1 MRKSLIFVLVILM
14 ALCGGGVTYAQ
25 SDSESGKTENL
36 LFVND
41 GYIELSGTMK
51 FADENSFVVLSV
63 VGGKNSEGSAMPDG
77 GNVVYVSEKNA
88 SAKGEWNFDFA
99 LENSG
104 FYTAYVGSKALDEN
118 EVTEFYFI
126 NKAKFDAVSAALNS
140 AETAA
145 EISEVLKNSAADLG
159 VPIESIND
167 ADAVAALLKTELG
180 NSAPEPKEMQRLLKT
195 CCMIADLNG
204 GKISTL
210 KEYAE
215 VLCKNGAACAN
226 YLTDTVLSDACG
238 KLSKKGFDGSEKF
251 YNKAEDVI
259 IVSAINNGSADTV
272 KNILSDYKTKLGANG
287 VSISDKLVEAM
298 TRQSFSNV
306 ADVKNF
312 IANYTESGSGG
323 NSSSS
328 GSGGSGGSG
337 GTGSSFGSKNTYS
350 GKEAEITNTSDEDS
364 KTIYPF
370 DDIADIPW
378 AADAITQLSYRGV
391 LNGKNERLFMPNDN
405 VTREEFAKIITV
417 AFKLNLVNTECPFG
431 DVDEN
436 NWAYPYIRSAYK
448 AGIIKGVSDTEFG
461 YGQNITRE
469 DLCVMIDRMIEIG
482 ELTLPQNNESVTFAD
497 EGAVSEYAKESVHR
511 LARADIV
518 SGDGT
523 NFNPKAYATRAEAAK
538 IVYLALVKTNR

>member
-63 VGGKNSEGSAMPDG
+63 VGGKNSDGSAMPDG

-104 FYTAYVGSKALDEN
+104 FYTAYVGSKALGEN
-118 EVTEFYFI
+118 EVMEFYFI

-159 VPIESIND
+159 VPIENIND

-272 KNILSDYKTKLGANG
+272 KNVLSDYKTKLGANG

-298 TRQSFSNV
+298 TKQSFSNV
-306 ADVKNF
+306 TDVKNF

-337 GTGSSFGSKNTYS
+337 GTGSSFGSKNTYI
-350 GKEAEITNTSDEDS
+350 GKEAELPNTSDEDS

-370 DDIADIPW
+370 DDIADISW

-391 LNGKNERLFMPNDN
+391 LNGKSERLFMPNDN

-469 DLCVMIDRMIEIG
+469 DLCVMINRMLTVG
-482 ELTLPQNNESVTFAD
+482 ELTLPQVDGGVFGDDGEISD
-497 EGAVSEYAKESVHR
+497 YAKESVYY
-511 LARADIV
+511 LERAGIIL
-518 SGDGT
+518 GDGT
-523 NFNPKAYATRAEAAK
+523 NFNPKASATRAEAAK
-538 IVYLALVKTNR
+538 IVYLALVNTNR

>member
-1 MRKSLIFVLVILM
+1 MRKSLIFVLVILT
-14 ALCGGGVTYAQ
+14 ALYGGGVSYAQ
-25 SDSESGKTENL
+25 GDSESGKTENL

-63 VGGKNSEGSAMPDG
+63 VGGKNSDGSAMPDG

-118 EVTEFYFI
+118 EVMEFYFI
-126 NKAKFDAVSAALNS
+126 NKTKFDTAAAALNS

-159 VPIESIND
+159 VPIENIND

-180 NSAPEPKEMQRLLKT
+180 NSTPEPKEMQRLLKT

-298 TRQSFSNV
+298 TRQSFSDLT
-306 ADVKNF
+306 DVKKF

-337 GTGSSFGSKNTYS
+337 GTGSSFGSKNTYI
-350 GKEAEITNTSDEDS
+350 GKEAELPNTSDEDS

-370 DDIADIPW
+370 DDIADISW

-391 LNGKNERLFMPNDN
+391 LNGKSERLFMPNDN

-469 DLCVMIDRMIEIG
+469 DLCVMINRMLTVG
-482 ELTLPQNNESVTFAD
+482 ELTLPQAD
-497 EGAVSEYAKESVHR
+497 GGVFGDDGEISDYAKESVYY
-511 LARADIV
+511 LERAGIIL
-518 SGDGT
+518 GDGT
-523 NFNPKAYATRAEAAK
+523 NFNPKASATRAEAAK
-538 IVYLALVKTNR
+538 IVYLALVNTNR

>member
-1 MRKSLIFVLVILM
+1 MRKSLIFVLVILT
-14 ALCGGGVTYAQ
+14 ALYGGGVSYAQ
-25 SDSESGKTENL
+25 GDSESGKPENL

-41 GYIELSGTMK
+41 GYIELGGTMK

-63 VGGKNSEGSAMPDG
+63 VGGKNSDGSAMPDG

-104 FYTAYVGSKALDEN
+104 LYTAYVGSKALNEN

-126 NKAKFDAVSAALNS
+126 NKAKFDAVSAMLNS

-159 VPIESIND
+159 VPIENIND

-210 KEYAE
+210 KEYAD
-215 VLCKNGAACAN
+215 VLCKDGAACAD

-238 KLSKKGFDGSEKF
+238 KLSKKGFGGSEEF

-298 TRQSFSNV
+298 TKQSFSNV

-337 GTGSSFGSKNTYS
+337 GTGSSFGSKNTYI
-350 GKEAEITNTSDEDS
+350 GKEAELPNTSDEDS

-370 DDIADIPW
+370 DDIADISW

-391 LNGKNERLFMPNDN
+391 LNGKSERLFTPNDN

-469 DLCVMIDRMIEIG
+469 DLCVMINRMLTVG
-482 ELTLPQNNESVTFAD
+482 ELTLPQVDGGVFGDDGEISD
-497 EGAVSEYAKESVHR
+497 YAKESVYY
-511 LARADIV
+511 LERAGIIL
-518 SGDGT
+518 GDGT
-523 NFNPKAYATRAEAAK
+523 NFNPKASATRAEAAK
-538 IVYLALVKTNR
+538 IVYLALVNTNR

>member
-1 MRKSLIFVLVILM
+1 M
-14 ALCGGGVTYAQ
+14 ALCGGGVSYAQ

-77 GNVVYVSEKNA
+77 GNIVYVSEKNA

-104 FYTAYVGSKALDEN
+104 LYTAYVGSKALNEN

-159 VPIESIND
+159 VPIENIND
-167 ADAVAALLKTELG
+167 ADAVAALLKTEFG

-238 KLSKKGFDGSEKF
+238 KLSKKGFDGSEEF

-298 TRQSFSNV
+298 TKQSFSNV

-312 IANYTESGSGG
+312 IVNYTESGSGG

-328 GSGGSGGSG
+328 GSSGSGGSG
-337 GTGSSFGSKNTYS
+337 GTGSSFGSKNTYI
-350 GKEAEITNTSDEDS
+350 GKEAELPNTSDEDS

-391 LNGKNERLFMPNDN
+391 LNGKSERLFTPNDN

-469 DLCVMIDRMIEIG
+469 DLCVMINRMLTVG
-482 ELTLPQNNESVTFAD
+482 ELTLPQVDGGVFGDDGEISD
-497 EGAVSEYAKESVHR
+497 YAKESVYY
-511 LARADIV
+511 LERAGIIL
-518 SGDGT
+518 GDGT
-523 NFNPKAYATRAEAAK
+523 NFNPKASATRAEAAK
-538 IVYLALVKTNR
+538 IVYLALVNTNR

>member
-63 VGGKNSEGSAMPDG
+63 VGGKNSDGSAMPDG

-159 VPIESIND
+159 VPIENIND

-287 VSISDKLVEAM
+287 VSITDKLAEAM
-298 TRQSFSNV
+298 TKQSFSDV
-306 ADVKNF
+306 ADVKKF

-323 NSSSS
+323 NSS
-328 GSGGSGGSG
+328 SGGSGGSG
-337 GTGSSFGSKNTYS
+337 GTGSSFGSKNTYT
-350 GKEAEITNTSDEDS
+350 GKEAEIPNTSDEDS

-370 DDIADIPW
+370 DDIADISW

-391 LNGKNERLFMPNDN
+391 LNGKSERLFMPNDN

-436 NWAYPYIRSAYK
+436 DWAYPYIRSAYK

-469 DLCVMIDRMIEIG
+469 DLCVMINRMLTVG
-482 ELTLPQNNESVTFAD
+482 ELTLPQVDGGVFGDDGEISD
-497 EGAVSEYAKESVHR
+497 YAKESVYR

>member
-1 MRKSLIFVLVILM
+1 MRKSLIFVLVILT
-14 ALCGGGVTYAQ
+14 ALYGGGVTYAQ
-25 SDSESGKTENL
+25 GDSKSGKTENL
-36 LFVND
+36 LFAND
-41 GYIELSGTMK
+41 GYIELGGTMS

-63 VGGKNSEGSAMPDG
+63 VGGKNSGGSAMPDG
-77 GNVVYVSEKNA
+77 GNILYVSEKNA

-126 NKAKFDAVSAALNS
+126 NITKFDAAAAALNN
-140 AETAA
+140 AETEA
-145 EISEVLKNSAADLG
+145 EISEILKNSAADLG
-159 VPIESIND
+159 VPSTGINNTES
-167 ADAVAALLKTELG
+167 VSKLLKSELDG
-180 NSAPEPKEMQRLLKT
+180 KSVPEPKEMQRLLKI

-210 KEYAE
+210 KEYAD
-215 VLCKNGAACAN
+215 VLCKDGAACAD
-226 YLTDTVLSDACG
+226 YLTDTVLGDACE
-238 KLSKKGFDGSEKF
+238 KLSKKGFGGSEEF

-272 KNILSDYKTKLGANG
+272 KDILSDYKTKLVTNG
-287 VSISDKLVEAM
+287 VSISDKLAEAM
-298 TRQSFSNV
+298 TKQSFSDI
-306 ADVKNF
+306 ADVKKF

-337 GTGSSFGSKNTYS
+337 SSFGSKNTYS
-350 GKEAEITNTSDEDS
+350 GKEAELPNTGDEDS
-364 KTIYPF
+364 KMIYPF

-391 LNGKNERLFMPNDN
+391 LNGKSERIFMPNDN
-405 VTREEFAKIITV
+405 VTREEFAKITAIG
-417 AFKLNLVNTECPFG
+417 FGLNLINTECPFD

-436 NWAYPYIRSAYK
+436 DWAYPYIRSAYK

>member
-1 MRKSLIFVLVILM
+1 MRKSLIFVLVILT
-14 ALCGGGVTYAQ
+14 ALYGGGVTYAQ
-25 SDSESGKTENL
+25 GDLTSGKPENL

-41 GYIELSGTMK
+41 GYIELGGTMK

-63 VGGKNSEGSAMPDG
+63 VGDKNSDGSAMPDG

-104 FYTAYVGSKALDEN
+104 FYTAYVGSKALDKN

-126 NKAKFDAVSAALNS
+126 NKTKFDAAAESLNN
-140 AETAA
+140 AETSA
-145 EISEVLKNSAADLG
+145 EISEILKNSAADLG

-167 ADAVAALLKTELG
+167 VDAVAALLKTELE
-180 NSAPEPKEMQRLLKT
+180 NNTPEPKEMQRLLKT

-210 KEYAE
+210 KEYAD
-215 VLCKNGAACAN
+215 VLCKDGAACAD
-226 YLTDTVLSDACG
+226 YLTDTVLSDACA
-238 KLSKKGFDGSEKF
+238 KLSKKGFDDSDGF

-259 IVSAINNGSADTV
+259 IVSSINNGSADTV

-287 VSISDKLVEAM
+287 VSITDKLAEAM
-298 TRQSFSNV
+298 TKQSFSDV
-306 ADVKNF
+306 ADVKKF
-312 IANYTESGSGG
+312 IADYTESGSGG
-323 NSSSS
+323 NSS
-328 GSGGSGGSG
+328 SGGSG
-337 GTGSSFGSKNTYS
+337 GTGSSFGSKNTYT
-350 GKEAEITNTSDEDS
+350 GKEAEIPNTSDEDS
-364 KTIYPF
+364 KMIYPF

-391 LNGKNERLFMPNDN
+391 LNGKSERLFMPNDN

-431 DVDEN
+431 DVDGN
-436 NWAYPYIRSAYK
+436 DWAYPYIRSAYK

-469 DLCVMIDRMIEIG
+469 DLCVMINRMLTVG
-482 ELTLPQNNESVTFAD
+482 ELTLPQVDGGVFGDDGEISD
-497 EGAVSEYAKESVHR
+497 YAKESVYY
-511 LARADIV
+511 LERAGIIL
-518 SGDGT
+518 GDGT
-523 NFNPKAYATRAEAAK
+523 NFNPKASATRAEAAK
-538 IVYLALVKTNR
+538 IVYLALVNTNR

>member
-1 MRKSLIFVLVILM
+1 M

-25 SDSESGKTENL
+25 SDSESGKTESL

-63 VGGKNSEGSAMPDG
+63 VGGKNSDGSAMPDG

-104 FYTAYVGSKALDEN
+104 FYTAYVGSKALSEN

-126 NKAKFDAVSAALNS
+126 NKTKFDTAAAALNS

-145 EISEVLKNSAADLG
+145 EISDVLKNSAADLG
-159 VPIESIND
+159 VPIENIND
-167 ADAVAALLKTELG
+167 ADTVAALLKTELG

-210 KEYAE
+210 KEYAD
-215 VLCKNGAACAN
+215 VLCKDGAAYAD

-287 VSISDKLVEAM
+287 VSISDKLAEAM
-298 TRQSFSNV
+298 TKQSFSDV

-328 GSGGSGGSG
+328 GSSGSGGSG
-337 GTGSSFGSKNTYS
+337 GSGSSFGSKNTYI
-350 GKEAEITNTSDEDS
+350 GKEAELPNTNDEDS

-370 DDIADIPW
+370 DDIADISW

-391 LNGKNERLFMPNDN
+391 LNGKSERLFMPNDN

>member
-1 MRKSLIFVLVILM
+1 MRKSLIFVLVILT
-14 ALCGGGVTYAQ
+14 ALYGGGVTYAQ
-25 SDSESGKTENL
+25 GDLTSGKPENL

-41 GYIELSGTMK
+41 GYIELGGTMK

-63 VGGKNSEGSAMPDG
+63 VGDKNSDGSAMPDG

-104 FYTAYVGSKALDEN
+104 FYTAYVGSKALDKN

-126 NKAKFDAVSAALNS
+126 NKTKFDAAAESLNN
-140 AETAA
+140 AETSA
-145 EISEVLKNSAADLG
+145 EISEILKNSAADLG
-159 VPIESIND
+159 VPFDNISD
-167 ADAVAALLKTELG
+167 TDSVSALLKSELDG
-180 NSAPEPKEMQRLLKT
+180 KSVPEPKEMQRLLKT

-210 KEYAE
+210 KEYAD
-215 VLCKNGAACAN
+215 VLCKDGAACAD
-226 YLTDTVLSDACG
+226 YLTDTVLSDACA
-238 KLSKKGFDGSEKF
+238 KLSKKGFDDLDGF

-259 IVSAINNGSADTV
+259 IVSSINNGSADTV

-287 VSISDKLVEAM
+287 VSISDKLAEAM
-298 TRQSFSNV
+298 TKLSFSDV
-306 ADVKNF
+306 ADVKKF
-312 IANYTESGSGG
+312 IANYTE
-323 NSSSS
+323 S

-337 GTGSSFGSKNTYS
+337 GTGSSFGSKNTYT
-350 GKEAEITNTSDEDS
+350 GKEAEIPNTSDEDS
-364 KTIYPF
+364 KMIYPF

-391 LNGKNERLFMPNDN
+391 LNGKSERLFMPNDN

-431 DVDEN
+431 DADEN

-469 DLCVMIDRMIEIG
+469 DLCVMINRMLTVG
-482 ELTLPQNNESVTFAD
+482 ELTLPQVDGGVFGDDGEISD
-497 EGAVSEYAKESVHR
+497 YAKESVYY
-511 LARADIV
+511 LERAGITL
-518 SGDGT
+518 GDGT
-523 NFNPKAYATRAEAAK
+523 NFNPKANATRAEAAK
-538 IVYLALVKTNR
+538 IVYLALVNTNR

>member
-1 MRKSLIFVLVILM
+1 MRKSLIFVLVILT
-14 ALCGGGVTYAQ
+14 ALYGGGVTYAQ

-63 VGGKNSEGSAMPDG
+63 VGGKNSDGSAMPDG

-104 FYTAYVGSKALDEN
+104 FYTAYVGSKALNEN

-159 VPIESIND
+159 VPIENIND
-167 ADAVAALLKTELG
+167 TDAVAALLKTELG

-287 VSISDKLVEAM
+287 VSITDKLAEAM
-298 TRQSFSNV
+298 TRQSFSDLT
-306 ADVKNF
+306 DVKNF
-312 IANYTESGSGG
+312 IVNYTESGSGG

-337 GTGSSFGSKNTYS
+337 GTGSSFGSKNTYT
-350 GKEAEITNTSDEDS
+350 GKEAELPNTGDEDS

-378 AADAITQLSYRGV
+378 AANAITQLSYRGV
-391 LNGKNERLFMPNDN
+391 LNGKSERLFMPNDN

-469 DLCVMIDRMIEIG
+469 DLCVMINRMLTVG
-482 ELTLPQNNESVTFAD
+482 ELTLPQVDGGVFGDDGEISD
-497 EGAVSEYAKESVHR
+497 YAKESVYY
-511 LARADIV
+511 LERAGIIL
-518 SGDGT
+518 GDGT
-523 NFNPKAYATRAEAAK
+523 NFNPKASATRAEAAK
-538 IVYLALVKTNR
+538 IVYLALVNTNR

>member
-1 MRKSLIFVLVILM
+1 MRKSLIFVLVILT
-14 ALCGGGVTYAQ
+14 ALYGGGVTYAQ
-25 SDSESGKTENL
+25 GDLTSGKPENL

-41 GYIELSGTMK
+41 GYIELGGTMK

-63 VGGKNSEGSAMPDG
+63 VGDKNSDGSAMPDG

-104 FYTAYVGSKALDEN
+104 FYTAYVGSKALDKN

-126 NKAKFDAVSAALNS
+126 NKTKFDAAAESLNN
-140 AETAA
+140 AETSA
-145 EISEVLKNSAADLG
+145 EISEILKNSAADLG

-167 ADAVAALLKTELG
+167 VDAVAALLKTELE
-180 NSAPEPKEMQRLLKT
+180 NNTPEPKEMQRLLKT
-195 CCMIADLNG
+195 CCMIADLNS

-210 KEYAE
+210 KEYAD
-215 VLCKNGAACAN
+215 VLCKDGAACAD
-226 YLTDTVLSDACG
+226 YLTDTVLSDACA
-238 KLSKKGFDGSEKF
+238 KLSKKGFDDSDGF

-287 VSISDKLVEAM
+287 VSISDKLAEAM
-298 TRQSFSNV
+298 TKQSFSDV
-306 ADVKNF
+306 ADVKKF
-312 IANYTESGSGG
+312 IADCTESGSGG
-323 NSSSS
+323 NSS
-328 GSGGSGGSG
+328 SGGSG
-337 GTGSSFGSKNTYS
+337 GTGSSFGSKNTYI
-350 GKEAEITNTSDEDS
+350 GKEAEIPNTSDEDS
-364 KTIYPF
+364 KMIYPF

-391 LNGKNERLFMPNDN
+391 LNGKSERLFMPNDN

-431 DVDEN
+431 DVDGN
-436 NWAYPYIRSAYK
+436 DWAYPYIRSAYK

-469 DLCVMIDRMIEIG
+469 DLCVMINRMLTIG
-482 ELTLPQNNESVTFAD
+482 ELTLPQVDGGVFGDDGEISD
-497 EGAVSEYAKESVHR
+497 YAKESVYY
-511 LARADIV
+511 LERAGIIL
-518 SGDGT
+518 GDGT
-523 NFNPKAYATRAEAAK
+523 NFNPKANATRAEAAK
-538 IVYLALVKTNR
+538 IVYLALVNTNR

>member
-14 ALCGGGVTYAQ
+14 ALCGGGVSYAQ

-51 FADENSFVVLSV
+51 FADENCFVVLSV
-63 VGGKNSEGSAMPDG
+63 VGGKNSDGSAMPDG
-77 GNVVYVSEKNA
+77 GNIVYVSEKNA

-104 FYTAYVGSKALDEN
+104 LYTAYVGSKALNEN

-159 VPIESIND
+159 VPIENIND

-298 TRQSFSNV
+298 TKQSFSNV

-391 LNGKNERLFMPNDN
+391 LNGKSERLFMPNDN

-469 DLCVMIDRMIEIG
+469 DLCVMINRMLTVG
-482 ELTLPQNNESVTFAD
+482 ELTLPQVDGGVFGDDGEISD
-497 EGAVSEYAKESVHR
+497 YAKESVYY
-511 LARADIV
+511 LERAGIIL
-518 SGDGT
+518 GDGT
-523 NFNPKAYATRAEAAK
+523 NFNPKASATRAEAAK
-538 IVYLALVKTNR
+538 IVYLALVNTNR

>member
-1 MRKSLIFVLVILM
+1 MRKSLIFVLVILT
-14 ALCGGGVTYAQ
+14 ALYGGGVSYAQ
-25 SDSESGKTENL
+25 GDSESGKPENL

-63 VGGKNSEGSAMPDG
+63 VSGKNSDGSAMPDG

-118 EVTEFYFI
+118 EVTEIYFI
-126 NKAKFDAVSAALNS
+126 NKAKFDAAAAALNS

-298 TRQSFSNV
+298 TKQSFSNV

-337 GTGSSFGSKNTYS
+337 SSFGSKNTYI
-350 GKEAEITNTSDEDS
+350 GKEAEIPNTSDEDS

-370 DDIADIPW
+370 DDIADISW

-391 LNGKNERLFMPNDN
+391 LNGKSERLFMPNDN

-469 DLCVMIDRMIEIG
+469 DLCVMINRMLTVG
-482 ELTLPQNNESVTFAD
+482 ELTLPQVDGGVFGDDGEISD
-497 EGAVSEYAKESVHR
+497 YAKESVYY
-511 LARADIV
+511 LERAGIIL
-518 SGDGT
+518 GDGT
-523 NFNPKAYATRAEAAK
+523 NFNPKASATRAEAAK
-538 IVYLALVKTNR
+538 IVYLALVNTNR

>member
-1 MRKSLIFVLVILM
+1 MRKSLIFVLVILT
-14 ALCGGGVTYAQ
+14 ALYGGGVSYAQ
-25 SDSESGKTENL
+25 GDSESGKTENL

-41 GYIELSGTMK
+41 GYIELGGTMK

-63 VGGKNSEGSAMPDG
+63 VGGKNSDGSAMPDG

-118 EVTEFYFI
+118 EVMEFYFI
-126 NKAKFDAVSAALNS
+126 NKTKFDTAAAALNS

-210 KEYAE
+210 KEYAD
-215 VLCKNGAACAN
+215 VLCKDGAACAD

-238 KLSKKGFDGSEKF
+238 KLSKKGFGGSEEF

-272 KNILSDYKTKLGANG
+272 KNILSDYKTKLGANS

-298 TRQSFSNV
+298 TKQSFSNV
-306 ADVKNF
+306 ADVKKF

-328 GSGGSGGSG
+328 GSSGSGGSG
-337 GTGSSFGSKNTYS
+337 GTGSSFGSKNTYT
-350 GKEAEITNTSDEDS
+350 GKEAEIPNTSDEDS

-370 DDIADIPW
+370 DDIADISW

-391 LNGKNERLFMPNDN
+391 LNGKSERLFTPNDN

-469 DLCVMIDRMIEIG
+469 DLCVMINRMLTVG
-482 ELTLPQNNESVTFAD
+482 ELTLPQVDGGVFGDDGEISD
-497 EGAVSEYAKESVHR
+497 YAKESVYY
-511 LARADIV
+511 LERAGIIL
-518 SGDGT
+518 GDGT
-523 NFNPKAYATRAEAAK
+523 NFNPKASATRAEAAK
-538 IVYLALVKTNR
+538 IVYLALVNTNR